1 MALTGLLELIKGHR
15 EFERHIEE
23 VNAGSSTA
31 TIAFRTGT
39 KPAYLAALWLKLQ
52 RPILV
57 LTPRPEESRR
67 IYDELITYLGGEDE
81 FVYLLPEPEVLPFER
96 LAVDVRT
103 SNQRLV
109 TLSALAKCNFDEPG
123 QSTGLPPLVV
133 TSIGSALRLTI
144 SPETIFQEVSS
155 KKQLRVGSRIGRVD
169 DLLKDWVNLGY
180 RHEPLVESPGRS

>member
-1 MALTGLLELIKGHR
+1 MALTGLLQLIKGHP

-23 VNAGSSTA
+23 VNLGSLTP
-31 TIAFRTGT
+31 TISFRTGT

-52 RPILV
+52 RPIFV

-109 TLSALAKCNFDEPG
+109 TLSAMAKCNFAESNK
-123 QSTGLPPLVV
+123 STTVPPLVV
-133 TSIGSALRLTI
+133 ASIGLSLI
-144 SPETIFQEVSS
+144 HI
-155 KKQLRVGSRIGRVD
+155 
-169 DLLKDWVNLGY
+169 
-180 RHEPLVESPGRS
+180 